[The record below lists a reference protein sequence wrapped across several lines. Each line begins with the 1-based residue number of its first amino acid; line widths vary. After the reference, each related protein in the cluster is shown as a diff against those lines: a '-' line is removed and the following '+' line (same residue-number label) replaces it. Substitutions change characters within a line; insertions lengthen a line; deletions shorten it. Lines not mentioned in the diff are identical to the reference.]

1 MALRGGLEALEHA
14 ALTLRGLARSVLD
27 STGIASEASPVRDRE
42 TRVQLASVLAKLGE
56 AIRTYG
62 RLVQLTPAGSESLE
76 SELAAELD
84 GGAPAAG
91 RARRPAQAA
100 GPDRQAERVAAAR

>member
-1 MALRGGLEALEHA
+1 MARQARTLRDEIERVDDALREAAEAPGSTRARSSAVGRDAGHRDDRGAARRTEALEHA

-62 RLVQLTPAGSESLE
+62 RPSS
-76 SELAAELD
+76 
-84 GGAPAAG
+84 
-91 RARRPAQAA
+91 
-100 GPDRQAERVAAAR
+100 